1 MQIESRNPFGFASTV
16 SRHRAYWRTG
26 FTLVE
31 MIAVMST
38 LLLLGI
44 AATTMLASVT
54 DIGLQHR
61 HAMEERS
68 AMLRFAKIVRDD
80 VNGSIDVVLHNQA
93 WPLRVIRADEVVQYD
108 WNPSSREL
116 TRIARF
122 KNGNTE
128 TEPDTEAISSTDV
141 FPLTGHSNPRV
152 EIEEARVRVVLREP
166 GRNGAWIVE
175 ANR

>member
-1 MQIESRNPFGFASTV
+1 MRIESGVPFGLVPSMA
-16 SRHRAYWRTG
+16 RHHRRSRTG

-54 DIGLQHR
+54 EIGLQHR

-68 AMLRFAKIVRDD
+68 AVLRLADIVRDD
-80 VNGSIDVVLHNQA
+80 VDGSIDVVVQDGR
-93 WPLRVIRADEVVQYD
+93 WPLRVIRADEVVEYG
-108 WNPSSREL
+108 WNASSRKL
-116 TRIARF
+116 TRVSRLKKDQGESA
-122 KNGNTE
+122 TE
-128 TEPDTEAISSTDV
+128 SISSIDV
-141 FPLTGHSNPRV
+141 FPLTDPSEPRV
-152 EIEEARVRVVLREP
+152 EIEEARVRLVLRES

>member
-1 MQIESRNPFGFASTV
+1 MQIESRLRFRFGSAI
-16 SRHRAYWRTG
+16 SRRRACSPTG

-54 DIGLQHR
+54 DIGLKQR
-61 HAMEERS
+61 RAIEERS
-68 AMLRFAKIVRDD
+68 AVLRFAEIIRDD
-80 VNGSIDVVLHNQA
+80 VNGSIDVVLQDGA
-93 WPLRVIRADEVVQYD
+93 WPLRIIRANEVVEYN
-108 WNPSSREL
+108 WSASSREL
-116 TRIARF
+116 TRIARS
-122 KNGNTE
+122 KNGQRESTTE
-128 TEPDTEAISSTDV
+128 EVSSTDL
-141 FPLTGHSNPRV
+141 FPLTGRSNPRV
-152 EIEEARVRVVLREP
+152 EIEEARVRVVLRES